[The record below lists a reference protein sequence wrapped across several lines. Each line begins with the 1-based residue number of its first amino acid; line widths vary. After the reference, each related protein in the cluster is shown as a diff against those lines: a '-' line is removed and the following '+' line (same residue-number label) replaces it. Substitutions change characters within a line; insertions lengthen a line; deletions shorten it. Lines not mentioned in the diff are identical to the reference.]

1 MKASEI
7 VSGIKDLLTLS
18 KKESEVVENIE
29 LEKQVDL
36 SEDIEVIAEEVE
48 VVLEEE
54 APVAESKPADVVNQV
69 VANFATQEELS
80 QVKMELLEM
89 IKSIIEDKTSVG
101 DKEVP
106 QELSAEV
113 ELEQVEEIV
122 HSPESGVEEKKVV
135 NFAQN
140 KQSSTV
146 QERINQMLFK

>member
-29 LEKQVDL
+29 VEEQVDL
-36 SEDIEVIAEEVE
+36 SEVVSEEVE
-48 VVLEEE
+48 VVLADE
-54 APVAESKPADVVNQV
+54 APVAESEPADVVNQV

>member
-29 LEKQVDL
+29 VEEQVDL
-36 SEDIEVIAEEVE
+36 SEVVSEEVE

-54 APVAESKPADVVNQV
+54 APVAESKPADVVEQV